1 MVPKSERALRG
12 TGLRLGGPRGNPS
25 GPEGSAELAQYPALP
40 GWPRPVPA
48 GSPAPFRAA
57 GGPAASWERRSAV
70 AAPCR
75 GIYRCSGCSEGYP
88 PLPPTVPPASDT
100 PGGRESGPASRSCR
114 RRPAP
119 PPPAREGTAP
129 NAWWRA
135 GGRLSKGPTAAARDL
150 NAGIPGELSRVGL
163 RTRAGRKG
171 WGRGRTFRV
180 GGRRHSWS
188 SPRSSKGRVGVGRC
202 RLVLPGQRL

>member
-1 MVPKSERALRG
+1 MTGERAKLTRLVPKSERALRG

-25 GPEGSAELAQYPALP
+25 GPEPAELAQHPALP

-57 GGPAASWERRSAV
+57 GGPAASWGRRSAV

-88 PLPPTVPPASDT
+88 PLPPTAPPASDT
-100 PGGRESGPASRSCR
+100 PGGRESGPASRGCR

-119 PPPAREGTAP
+119 PPRAREGTAP
-129 NAWWRA
+129 NAWWA
-135 GGRLSKGPTAAARDL
+135 SK
-150 NAGIPGELSRVGL
+150 
-163 RTRAGRKG
+163 RTPQREAYG
-171 WGRGRTFRV
+171 
-180 GGRRHSWS
+180 S
-188 SPRSSKGRVGVGRC
+188 SPGSKCWDPRRTQTRGTAHARGAEGVGQGRN
-202 RLVLPGQRL
+202 LPGWRSAPHLVFPQVKQG